1 MARSVVLETTVR
13 CDRCRFVPR
22 WCICAGLQTVACPVP
37 VDVLIHRRE
46 FWRPTSTGRL
56 INRVL
61 PDSRGHV
68 FEREAPPRREA
79 IVAPG
84 RTLWILHPRGEPLPA
99 GAPPADVQVLLLDG
113 SWREAAAMLP
123 VVETWGRRIKLP
135 MTGPSRYWLRAQ
147 QDGEKYSTI
156 EALLFLLAA
165 LGRPR
170 EEARLRLQF
179 ELHVYAGLRARGAKA
194 LAGEFLATSP
204 LRAAMPELLRQ
215 LDERRPNPSSRRP
228 AAEISG

>member
-1 MARSVVLETTVR
+1 MARSVILESTLR

-22 WCICAGLQTVACPVP
+22 WCICAGLRTVASPLQ

-56 INRVL
+56 INRVM
-61 PDSRGHV
+61 PASRGHV

-84 RTLWILHPRGEPLPA
+84 RELWILHPRGEAMSA
-99 GAPPADVQVLLLDG
+99 GVAPSGVQVLLLDG

-123 VVETWGRRIKLP
+123 VVEGWGRKVRLP

-147 QDGEKYSTI
+147 QEGEKYSTV
-156 EALLFLLAA
+156 EALMFLLDA
-165 LGRPR
+165 LDRP
-170 EEARLRLQF
+170 EEAAQLRVQF
-179 ELHVYAGLRARGAKA
+179 ELHVYAGLRTRGAKA
-194 LAGEFLATSP
+194 LADEFLATSTLP
-204 LRAAMPELLRQ
+204 QALPELMQQ
-215 LDERRPNPSSRRP
+215 LGTRRPN
-228 AAEISG
+228 I

>member
-1 MARSVVLETTVR
+1 MARSVILETTVR

-22 WCICAGLQTVACPVP
+22 WCICDGVRTVASPLQ

-56 INRVL
+56 INRVM
-61 PDSRGHV
+61 PASRGHV

-79 IVAPG
+79 VVAPG
-84 RTLWILHPRGEPLPA
+84 RTLWILHPRGGPLPA
-99 GAPPADVQVLLLDG
+99 GVPPADVQVLLLDG

-123 VVETWGRRIKLP
+123 VVETWGRRVKLP

-147 QDGEKYSTI
+147 QEAGKYSTV

-165 LGRPR
+165 LGLHA
-170 EEARLRLQF
+170 EEAQLRLQF

-194 LAGEFLATSP
+194 RADEFLADSP
-204 LRAAMPELLRQ
+204 LRAAMPDLLRK

-228 AAEISG
+228 D